1 MMDIWEL
8 DISFYTDGDF
18 GWDFAPIDM
27 RCDHYRESYSLH
39 IYREIKENQTESSVK
54 DEFYSILNF
63 LIDNIHGKD
72 YAVEYVKN
80 AIYDAFCDVGERNYH
95 KELSGN
101 YDGSYIDFKIHSPKD
116 KRIFKIECTADEL
129 EKIQDKYLGNCHEM
143 VNKLLEDLK

>member
-27 RCDHYRESYSLH
+27 RCDHYQESYSLH
-39 IYREIKENQTESSVK
+39 IYREINENQTESCVK
-54 DEFYSILNF
+54 DEFYSILDF

-80 AIYDAFCDVGERNYH
+80 
-95 KELSGN
+95 LSMML
-101 YDGSYIDFKIHSPKD
+101 SVMLRAQLS
-116 KRIFKIECTADEL
+116 
-129 EKIQDKYLGNCHEM
+129 
-143 VNKLLEDLK
+143 